1 MNSDDT
7 STKSTMGAGRAPY
20 LIQIGFDYGTAFSKS
35 VYRDMVADRAWVH
48 WDPARTSEQDPYLI
62 PSVVIHQGGVFSRHR
77 DAGVGYP
84 TNGLVH
90 LKHAL
95 ELVALDEWD
104 SPLLR
109 DYAGQSPAMDQAGL
123 GKLVIAANVFFL
135 ANAYQEVLQGV
146 RLRFPD
152 FGSKPGDEARISMA
166 IPVADAEHEDIA
178 GLFRQVM
185 IAAWRLAKQMF
196 YNGEEIP
203 VRIKSL
209 IACMDAGTEDD
220 GCFLYPEVSANVQAF
235 TRSRTSRHGTY
246 LFTDVGAGTVDQS
259 LFIYHQYEG
268 QESLTYLAAWNPPL
282 GSGQIE
288 YRAAKAQGVHSIE
301 QLERLRLLKEDR
313 VFDKELRGVVLDL
326 QDELQFGTELLLRAA
341 KNRLYVLKQ
350 LTDAC
355 LIFGGGGYRPD
366 VYDDPVRFAFQQKQ
380 IFGCVVNCGKV
391 GVPRPRDLELT
402 PQQSH
407 WVDRLTVAYGLS
419 FYSADLDRYRF
430 PSEVPKVLPI
440 MRVILHDGISRPPAK
455 EDC

>member
-1 MNSDDT
+1 MNSDET
-7 STKSTMGAGRAPY
+7 STMSTMGAGRAPY
-20 LIQIGFDYGTAFSKS
+20 LIQIGFDYGTAFSKC

-48 WDPARTSEQDPYLI
+48 LDPARASEQDPYLI

-77 DAGVGYP
+77 DAGAGYP

-104 SPLLR
+104 SPPLR

-123 GKLVIAANVFFL
+123 EKLVIAANVFFL

-152 FGSKPGDEARISMA
+152 FGSKSGDEARISMA

-178 GLFRQVM
+178 GLFRRVM
-185 IAAWRLAKQMF
+185 IAAWSLAKQMF
-196 YNGEEIP
+196 YSGVGIP
-203 VRIKSL
+203 SRIKPL
-209 IACMDAGTEDD
+209 IACVDTGIEDD

-259 LFIYHQYEG
+259 LFVYHQNEG
-268 QESLTYLAAWNPPL
+268 HEVLTYLAAWNPPL

-288 YRAAKAQGVHSIE
+288 YRAAAAQGVRSREH
-301 QLERLRLLKEDR
+301 LERLRLLKEEG
-313 VFDKELRGVVLDL
+313 VLNGELRSVILEL
-326 QDELQFGTELLLRAA
+326 QDELGCGTERLLLAA

-355 LIFGGGGYRPD
+355 LIFGGGGYRQD
-366 VYDDPVRFAFQQKQ
+366 VYDEPVRGAFRQKQ
-380 IFGCVVNCGKV
+380 IFGRVVNCGKV
-391 GVPRPRDLELT
+391 GIPRPSDIEFTSR
-402 PQQSH
+402 QSH
-407 WVDRLTVAYGLS
+407 WMDRLSVAYGLS
-419 FYSADLDRYRF
+419 FFPEDLDRYRF
-430 PSEVPKVLPI
+430 PSEMPRVLPR
-440 MRVILHDGISRPPAK
+440 MREVMHDGVLRSPTK
-455 EDC
+455 DEC